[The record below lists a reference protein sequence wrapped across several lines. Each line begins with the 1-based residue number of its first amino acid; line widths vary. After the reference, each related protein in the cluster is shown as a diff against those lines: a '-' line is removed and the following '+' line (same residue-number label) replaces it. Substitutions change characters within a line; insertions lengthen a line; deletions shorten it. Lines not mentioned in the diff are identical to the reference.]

1 MAIPDKPSFFGVELS
16 NSLAM
21 YFMALAFL
29 LVAYWALR
37 RLLNAPLGHIFV
49 GIRENEPR
57 MLAIGFNTRAYKLLS
72 FIVAGAFAGLAG
84 GLYAIFNS
92 FISPDAIYWTSSGD
106 ILIMTMLG
114 GAGTLIGPAI
124 GAGVFL
130 LMKNVVSSYSD
141 HWLAIIGAVFICC
154 VLFFPGG
161 IWGTLRQLRL
171 LERKP

>member
-1 MAIPDKPSFFGVELS
+1 
-16 NSLAM
+16 M
-21 YFMALAFL
+21 YFTMLAFL
-29 LVAYWALR
+29 IACFAALR
-37 RLLNAPLGHIFV
+37 RLLDAPLGHVFV

-57 MLAIGFNTRAYKLLS
+57 MLAIGYPTRAYKLLA
-72 FIVAGAFAGLAG
+72 FVIAGAFAGLAG

-92 FISPDAIYWTSSGD
+92 FISPDAVHWTASGD

-124 GAGVFL
+124 GAGIFL

-141 HWLAIIGAVFICC
+141 HWLAIIGIIFVCC

-161 IWGTLRQLRL
+161 IWGTLRETRL
-171 LERKP
+171 WRRFEGGK